1 MPSDILPFRMAG
13 NLYFV
18 CTRAQSSHLI
28 DTGDGLIL
36 MDVGDEANADFV
48 LESIGALGFD
58 VKNVKHILLTHGHYD
73 HSHGT
78 MKIKEKCGAPVYLF
92 EPDVKYLNGF
102 LPDVYL
108 KDGDVI
114 RQGNTEILC
123 LFTPGHTEGTASY
136 FFDLT
141 EDGKTLRAGTF
152 GGAGTN
158 QLKKDYLDKYHL
170 SYHLRM
176 LFLQTIQRLKGLH
189 VDLFIGNHAWQNSTP
204 EGREALMAGESNP
217 FIDDTRWGVFLGKL
231 EARMKKIMREES
243 RTKFVNYAHRGAS
256 EYYPENTLMS
266 FCHGLSMGA
275 NGIETDVRRTKD
287 GQLVLFHDKTLTRMT
302 GQEGAISDYTL
313 DELRQFDVTK
323 NGHSDKI
330 LLFEDFLRIFSH
342 RDVTFAIE
350 LKDAG
355 IETDVADL
363 LRAYH
368 MERKTVVTSF
378 QFDYIKNVKAYAPE
392 LRVGYLTPEV
402 NEEILQRMLAIDCD
416 EFCPAAGLI
425 HPQDVDRWHEMGF
438 RVRAYGITPETMEA
452 VYDSGADGMTVNYPD
467 RLKAYVD
474 SKAE

>member
-1 MPSDILPFRMAG
+1 MPSDIFPFRMAG

-18 CTRAQSSHLI
+18 GTRAQSSHLI

-204 EGREALMAGESNP
+204 EGREALMAGEPNP

-256 EYYPENTLMS
+256 EYYPENTMMS

-330 LLFEDFLRIFSH
+330 LLFEDFLRIFAH

-350 LKDAG
+350 LKQPFT
-355 IETDVADL
+355 EADTIAML
-363 LRAYH
+363 EKYNMR
-368 MERKTVVTSF
+368 EKTVITSF
-378 QFDYIKNVKAYAPE
+378 QLECLMRARACTGDY
-392 LRVGYLTPEV
+392 RMGYLAQDLNPLTLPVMETIGIREICPEAPLVTPALVE
-402 NEEILQRMLAIDCD
+402 D
-416 EFCPAAGLI
+416 FHSKGYS
-425 HPQDVDRWHEMGF
+425 
-438 RVRAYGITPETMEA
+438 VRAWGVRDEALMKA
-452 VYDSGADGMTVNYPD
+452 VYDAGADGMTVNFPD
-467 RLKAYVD
+467 KLTAYMR
-474 SKAE
+474 